1 MVMQRIEKYNPFT
14 TENMIKFLTKYLLL
28 SLLSI
33 AAMPYAWAQ
42 TEQIAVKGKVVD
54 QTGAPIAGVVIIVQ
68 EKTSGVTSDAE
79 GKFSIE
85 ASSNDRIV
93 FKMDGYNTAFIP
105 AYEVSETKPI
115 KLQKSQIEAGDDD
128 NVYIPFGV
136 RKKREVTATIT
147 TVNNQEL
154 PQIPLSTLNN
164 VLTGRLS
171 GLHIQQTGNR
181 PGTDDASFLIRGRSS
196 YNSGQSPLVLVD
208 GVARDFVDMD
218 LNEIES
224 ISVLKD
230 AASLSWYGMYGANG
244 VIYVT
249 TKRGSASSTK
259 VTFDAQ
265 GGVQTP
271 TYLINPLNAYA
282 YAYLYNEAR
291 QNDGQA
297 PQYNQQSL
305 IGYYTKSDKYLYPD
319 VDYPSEFLKKAS
331 PVQRYVATVSGGNA
345 FARYFTSVSFYDQD
359 GLYKGGETPN
369 FNSNTNFRRYNFR
382 TNLDLHLNKNLD
394 VTLDV
399 GGRVSN
405 LRYPRDGNSAFLTA
419 IFNTPANAF
428 PLLNPNGSYGG
439 SSLFRT
445 NPLGMLQARGNI
457 TDVYRTLL
465 ATMTARQKLDAI
477 LPGLSFNVAYT
488 YDMTGLYTYGFTQN
502 HIVYEWQGGN
512 SYQGYGTESPLN
524 YASSTFS
531 ANLRNNEFWGGFDYD
546 NSFGNHSFKFSTRF
560 QRAVSASATRLDDK
574 KEGISNRLSYGY
586 KQRYFADAIAT
597 YSGSQNFMPGK
608 RFGWFPAIAAGW
620 IVSEENFLKGNKIV
634 DYLKLRGSYGIV
646 GNEAIGASRRF
657 AFNDYFTRGGSQY
670 FFGTGYSAVANTDQ
684 LDLANPNLTWEKAI
698 KSSVGFDAQ
707 FLKQALGLSV
717 DLFKEHRKN
726 LLTADLAPS
735 IIGQPLVNI
744 NAGEAQYK
752 GVEANLNYNK
762 TINQFT
768 FGVHGNYTYAKSK
781 ILKLNEEAGIPAYQR
796 QVGYPIGGVVNGTG
810 TVRRFLISQGLF
822 QSEEEIATAP
832 VQRFSG
838 NVKPGDIRYKDI
850 NGDGVIDNLDFVSTN
865 YSDIPTSYFGF
876 GGSVKYKNF
885 DVNFLFHGVAGR
897 TIQINTLVN
906 AGTSNTGY
914 INQFSAYRWTQAT
927 AQEALY
933 PRLTINDRVNN
944 TQNSDFWLRSGDFI
958 RLKHVELGYSLSA
971 NALKKLKISQCRFYV
986 TGFNLLTFDKL
997 NGFPIDPEMPDA
1009 GYNSSY
1015 PALATFALGLN
1026 LKF

>member
-1 MVMQRIEKYNPFT
+1 MM
-14 TENMIKFLTKYLLL
+14 KFLTKYLLL
-28 SLLSI
+28 STLSLVTSFC
-33 AAMPYAWAQ
+33 ALAQ
-42 TEQIAVKGKVVD
+42 TEQITATGKVVD
-54 QTGAPIAGVVIIVQ
+54 QAGAPIAGVAVIVQ
-68 EKTSGVTSDAE
+68 EKTSGVSSNAE
-79 GKFSIE
+79 GKFSIQVNT
-85 ASSNDRIV
+85 NDRIV
-93 FKMDGYNTAFIP
+93 LKMNGYNTAYIP
-105 AYEVSETKPI
+105 AYEVSETKPVVLI
-115 KLQKSQIEAGDDD
+115 KSLIEAGDDD
-128 NVYIPFGV
+128 NVYIPSGI
-136 RKKREVTATIT
+136 RKRREVTATIA
-147 TVNNQEL
+147 TVNTQEL

-181 PGTDDASFLIRGRSS
+181 PGTDDATFLIRGRSS

-218 LNEIES
+218 LNEVES

-230 AASLSWYGMYGANG
+230 AASLSWYGMYAANG

-249 TKRGSASSTK
+249 TKRGSASATK

-271 TYLINPLNAYA
+271 ITLVNPLNAYA
-282 YAYLYNEAR
+282 HAYLYNEAR

-297 PQYNQQSL
+297 PQYTQNQL
-305 IGYYTKSDKYLYPD
+305 IGYYTKSDPYLYPD
-319 VDYPSEFLKKAS
+319 VDYTSEFLKKAS

-369 FNSNTNFRRYNFR
+369 YNSNTNFRRYNFR
-382 TNLDLHLNKNLD
+382 TNLDIHINKTLD

-405 LRYPRDGNSAFLTA
+405 LRYPRDGNTSFLTA
-419 IFNTPANAF
+419 IFGTPANAF
-428 PLLNPNGSYGG
+428 PLLNPNGTYGG

-445 NPLGMLQARGNI
+445 NPLAMLQARGNV

-465 ATMTARQKLDAI
+465 ATITARQKLDAV
-477 LPGLSFNVAYT
+477 LPGLSLNVAYT
-488 YDMTGLYTYGFTQN
+488 YDMTGLYTYGFNQN
-502 HIVYEWQGGN
+502 YMVYEWQGGS
-512 SYQGYGTESPLN
+512 SYQGYGTETPLN
-524 YASSTFS
+524 YASSAFS

-546 NSFGNHSFKFSTRF
+546 KTVGEHGFKFSTRF

-574 KEGISNRLSYGY
+574 REGISNRLSYSF

-597 YSGSQNFMPGK
+597 YSGSQNFRPGK
-608 RFGWFPAIAAGW
+608 RFGWFPALAAGW

-684 LDLANPNLTWEKAI
+684 LDLSNPNLTWEKAA
-698 KSSVGFDAQ
+698 KASVGFDAQ
-707 FLKQALGLSV
+707 FLKQSLTLSA
-717 DLFKEHRKN
+717 DIFREKRTN

-744 NAGEAQYK
+744 NAGEAQYQ
-752 GVEANLNYNK
+752 GFETNLNYNK
-762 TINQFT
+762 TLNKFT
-768 FGVHGNYTYAKSK
+768 FGVFGNYTYAKSE
-781 ILKLNEEAGIPAYQR
+781 ILKLNEEAGIPSYQR
-796 QVGYPIGGVVNGTG
+796 QVGYPIGGVVNGSG
-810 TVRRFLISQGLF
+810 TVRRFLISEGLF
-822 QSEEEIATAP
+822 QSEEEIAAAP
-832 VQRFSG
+832 VQRFAG

-876 GGSVKYKNF
+876 GGSVKYKGF
-885 DVNFLFHGVAGR
+885 DVNFLFHGVSGR
-897 TIQINTLVN
+897 KVQINTLVN

-914 INQFSAYRWTQAT
+914 INQFSAYRWSQAT
-927 AQEALY
+927 ADEALY
-933 PRLTINDRVNN
+933 PRLTITDRANN
-944 TQNSDFWLRSGDFI
+944 TQNSDFWLRNGDFI

-971 NALKKLKISQCRFYV
+971 NTLKKLKISQCRFYV

-997 NGFPIDPEMPDA
+997 DGFPIDPEMPDA

>member
-1 MVMQRIEKYNPFT
+1 M
-14 TENMIKFLTKYLLL
+14 KFLTRYILL

-33 AAMPYAWAQ
+33 TFSQRVLAQ
-42 TEQIAVKGKVVD
+42 SEQITVKGKVVD
-54 QTGAPIAGVVIIVQ
+54 QSGAAIAGAAIVVQ
-68 EKTSGVTSDAE
+68 EKTSGVTSDKD

-85 ASSNDRIV
+85 ASANDRFV
-93 FKMDGYNTAFIP
+93 FKAAGYNIHYLP
-105 AYEVSETKPI
+105 ALEIKEKTPI
-115 KLQKSQIEAGDDD
+115 TLVKSLIAAGDDD

-136 RKKREVTATIT
+136 RKRREVTATIT
-147 TVNNQEL
+147 TVTDKDL
-154 PQIPLSTLNN
+154 PQLPLSTLNN
-164 VLTGRLS
+164 ALTGRLS

-181 PGTDDASFLIRGRSS
+181 PGTDDATFLIRGRSS

-208 GVARDFVDMD
+208 GVAREFVDMD

-244 VIYVT
+244 VVYVV
-249 TKRGSASSTK
+249 TKRGSASATK

-271 TYLINPLNAYA
+271 TTLINPLPSYA

-305 IGYYTKSDKYLYPD
+305 IGYYTKSDPYLYPD
-319 VDYPSEFLKKAS
+319 VDYTSEFLKKVS

-382 TNLDLHLNKNLD
+382 TNLDLHINKNLD

-405 LRYPRDGNSAFLTA
+405 LRYPRDGNGGFLSA
-419 IFNTPANAF
+419 IFGTPSNAF
-428 PLLNPNGSYGG
+428 PLINPNGSYGG
-439 SSLFRT
+439 STLFRT
-445 NPLGMLQARGNI
+445 NPLAMLQARGNI

-465 ATMTARQKLDAI
+465 ATVTVRQKLDAV
-477 LPGLSFNVAYT
+477 LKGLSLNAAYT
-488 YDMTGLYTYGFTQN
+488 YDMTGLYTHGFTQN
-502 HIVYEWQGGN
+502 YIAYEWQGGN
-512 SYQGYGTESPLN
+512 SYQGYGTETPLN

-531 ANLRNNEFWGGFDYD
+531 DNLRNNEFWGGFDYD
-546 NSFGNHSFKFSTRF
+546 NTFGNHGFKFSTRF
-560 QRAVSASATRLDDK
+560 QRAVSASASRLDDRR
-574 KEGISNRLSYGY
+574 EGISNRLSYNY

-620 IVSEENFLKGNKIV
+620 IVSEENFLKGNKVLEYFKI
-634 DYLKLRGSYGIV
+634 RGSYGIV
-646 GNEAIGASRRF
+646 GNEAVGASRRF
-657 AFNDYFTRGGSQY
+657 AFNNYFTRGGTQY
-670 FFGTGYSAVANTDQ
+670 FFGTGFSAVPNTEQ

-707 FLKQALGLSV
+707 FLKQSLTLTADV
-717 DLFKEHRKN
+717 FREHRKN
-726 LLTADLAPS
+726 LLTTDLAPS
-735 IIGQPLVNI
+735 IVGQPLVNI
-744 NAGEAQYK
+744 NAGEAQYQ
-752 GVEANLNYNK
+752 GVETNLSYNK
-762 TINQFT
+762 TINKFT

-781 ILKLNEEAGIPAYQR
+781 ILKLNEEAGLPAYQR
-796 QVGYPIGGVVNGTG
+796 QIGFPIGGVVNGSG
-810 TVRRFLISQGLF
+810 TVRRFLVSEGLF
-822 QSEEEIATAP
+822 QSEEEIAAAP

-838 NVKPGDIRYKDI
+838 AVKPGDIRYKDI
-850 NGDGVIDNLDFVSTN
+850 NGDGVIDNFDFVSTN

-876 GGSVKYKNF
+876 GGSAKYKGF

-897 TIQINTLVN
+897 TIQIGTLVN
-906 AGTSNTGY
+906 AGTSNSGY
-914 INQFSAYRWTQAT
+914 INQFSAYRWTQAG
-927 AQEALY
+927 ADEALY
-933 PRLTINDRVNN
+933 PRLTISDRANN
-944 TQNSDFWLRSGDFI
+944 TQNSDFWLRSGDFL
-958 RLKHVELGYSLSA
+958 RLKHVELGYSLPS
-971 NALKKLKISQCRFYV
+971 NTLKKLKISQCRFFV
-986 TGFNLLTFDKL
+986 SGFNLLTFDKL
-997 NGFPIDPEMPDA
+997 DGFPIDPEMPEA

-1015 PALATFALGLN
+1015 PALATYAFGLN